1 MKEPTPCAI
10 SVVGSFSDL
19 SSRPG
24 GTGLREFPA
33 TGSPLDGSLENR
45 RRTPPIEGGSAGHN
59 APPLRCGWSAP
70 HRGQDTDGQYVD
82 GGSGVVGHED
92 GVGQLMGCQ
101 GSPPAPGRWGTL
113 ACQIPWPTDRVVP
126 L

>member
-59 APPLRCGWSAP
+59 APRCGA
-70 HRGQDTDGQYVD
+70 
-82 GGSGVVGHED
+82 
-92 GVGQLMGCQ
+92 VGQLRIVDKTLIASMSTVG
-101 GSPPAPGRWGTL
+101 PASSATRTAL
-113 ACQIPWPTDRVVP
+113 DS
-126 L
+126 